1 MTGDQHGTDGTD
13 GTEPSAG
20 RPVRGGRQPL
30 SRDLIVAAAIEM
42 ADAEGVTGVTM
53 RRLGQRLGVEAM
65 SLYRY
70 VNGREDL
77 LEGVTSQLVDQV
89 SSDPEGQL
97 TSSDGWQ
104 AYLQWFAH
112 SVRDVAIA
120 HPLLFPLIATR
131 HPGATWLRPPL
142 RSVRIVEDFLDALI
156 ARGLSEHQAVG
167 VYRTFTSFLLGHLLL
182 ETVNL
187 GATTAPAED
196 PLDEGGAALPSG
208 DADLDLAHYPTVQ
221 RLRPILSED
230 HTAAEFEQG
239 LEGLLDRMDLQLSQ

>member
-1 MTGDQHGTDGTD
+1 MASESDATSSRGD
-13 GTEPSAG
+13 
-20 RPVRGGRQPL
+20 RPGEGGRQPL
-30 SRDLIVAAAIEM
+30 RRDLIISTAIEM
-42 ADAEGVTGVTM
+42 ADKDGVGAVTM

-77 LEGVTSQLVDQV
+77 IEGVTSQLVEQV
-89 SSDPEGQL
+89 SSDPGDL
-97 TSSDGWQ
+97 LGPGAGWQ
-104 AYLQWFAH
+104 SYLQWFAH

-142 RSVRIVEDFLDALI
+142 RSVRVVEDFLDALME
-156 ARGLSEHQAVG
+156 RGLTETQAVG

-182 ETVNL
+182 ETVNM
-187 GATTAPAED
+187 GATTSPAEE
-196 PLDEGGAALPSG
+196 PLDEGDAALPSA
-208 DADLDLAHYPTVQ
+208 DADLDLDDYPTVR

-239 LEGLLDRMDLQLSQ
+239 LEALLDRMDLRLSQ